1 MEPTI
6 YYAIATVLVIV
17 GVLGTVLPVLPGTLL
32 VFAGLLLAAWAD
44 QFARVGWIG
53 LSIIGGLALLAFAA
67 DFIAS
72 ALGAKRVGASPQAL
86 VGATLGG
93 IVGILFGIPGMI
105 LGPFAGAVIGELLAR
120 GRLAQAGKVGVGTWL
135 GLLAAA
141 VLKVVIAFLMIAT
154 FFAFYLMN
162 GGSS

>member
-1 MEPTI
+1 MEPAI
-6 YYAIATVLVIV
+6 YYAIASVLVIV
-17 GVLGTVLPVLPGTLL
+17 GVLGTVLPVLPGTML

-53 LSIIGGLALLAFAA
+53 MSIIGALALLAVAA

-72 ALGAKRVGASPQAL
+72 AMGAKRVGASPQAL
-86 VGATLGG
+86 VGATVGG
-93 IVGILFGIPGMI
+93 VIGILFGIPGMI
-105 LGPFAGAVIGELLAR
+105 LGPFAGAVLGELLAR
-120 GRLAQAGKVGVGTWL
+120 GRLAQAGKVGIGTWL

-162 GGSS
+162 GGG

>member
-6 YYAIATVLVIV
+6 YYAIAAVLVIV

-44 QFARVGWIG
+44 QFTRVGWIG
-53 LSIIGGLALLAFAA
+53 MSIVGALALLAVAA
-67 DFIAS
+67 DLIAS
-72 ALGAKRVGASPQAL
+72 AMGAKRVGASPQAL
-86 VGATLGG
+86 VGATVGG
-93 IVGILFGIPGMI
+93 VIGILFGIPGMI
-105 LGPFAGAVIGELLAR
+105 LGPFAGAVLGELLAR
-120 GRLAQAGKVGVGTWL
+120 GRLAQAGKVGIGTWL

-141 VLKVVIAFLMIAT
+141 VLKVVIAFLMIGT

-162 GGSS
+162 GGA

>member
-6 YYAIATVLVIV
+6 YYAIAAVLVIV

-44 QFARVGWIG
+44 QFTRVGWIG
-53 LSIIGGLALLAFAA
+53 MSIIGALALLAVAA
-67 DFIAS
+67 DLIAS
-72 ALGAKRVGASPQAL
+72 AMGAKRVGASPQAL
-86 VGATLGG
+86 VGATAGG
-93 IVGILFGIPGMI
+93 VIGILFGIPGMI
-105 LGPFAGAVIGELLAR
+105 LGPFAGAVLGELLAR
-120 GRLAQAGKVGVGTWL
+120 GRLAQAGKVGIGTWL

-141 VLKVVIAFLMIAT
+141 VLKVVIAFLMIGT

-162 GGSS
+162 GGT